1 LRTPFELRRHKLVVT
16 ATIGVTSVDSGQQRA
31 EDVVREADI
40 ALTVAKRQE
49 ASKIVVYSPNMAG
62 QAATLVSL
70 EADLHV
76 ALEKHELRLLFQPV
90 VDLRTYRM
98 VGAEALLRWR
108 HPVESVLAPDR
119 FLRIAEEAGLMVPIT
134 RWIILRV
141 IKLAGEWLRRLP
153 ANQKF
158 FISINLSPTALRD
171 PGLAEYIAALL
182 RETQLPPSLL
192 KFELTEAAL
201 ISNVGAARETLER
214 LHAMGIQLMLDDFG
228 TGYSSLSYLQLFPF
242 DFVKIDRPFVN
253 SSGSDQANTG
263 MMAALVQMA
272 GSLNLTA
279 IAEIIET
286 EAAAKA
292 LQEMGCE
299 YGQGYYFSE
308 PIEAELAL
316 QRLRTQHPFQAP
328 QATGTFAPQ
337 KEKEKEKEKDTTG
350 DETVMVPPLEVDDSP
365 TIMIPATSIGFPPD
379 DDSH

>member
-1 LRTPFELRRHKLVVT
+1 
-16 ATIGVTSVDSGQQRA
+16 
-31 EDVVREADI
+31 
-40 ALTVAKRQE
+40 
-49 ASKIVVYSPNMAG
+49 
-62 QAATLVSL
+62 
-70 EADLHV
+70 
-76 ALEKHELRLLFQPV
+76 
-90 VDLRTYRM
+90 
-98 VGAEALLRWR
+98 
-108 HPVESVLAPDR
+108 
-119 FLRIAEEAGLMVPIT
+119 MVPIT

-153 ANQKF
+153 ANQRF

-171 PGLAEYIAALL
+171 PGLGDYVAALL
-182 RETQLPPSLL
+182 RETQLPPSLI

-253 SSGSDQANTG
+253 TSGSDQANTG
-263 MMAALVQMA
+263 MMSALVQMA

-286 EAAAKA
+286 EAAARA

-316 QRLRTQHPFQAP
+316 QRLRTQHPFQP
-328 QATGTFAPQ
+328 SQATGTFQQPKQVPQ
-337 KEKEKEKEKDTTG
+337 EVMG
-350 DETVMVPPLEVDDSP
+350 AETVMVKPLEVDESP
-365 TIMIPATSIGFPPD
+365 TIMIPATSIGFPPPD
-379 DDSH
+379 DDNGR